1 MKNVAVFA
9 SGTGTNAINLYE
21 TFSKGNK
28 IRVSVLFA
36 DRENAPVIGKFKEL
50 GIETLYFPRQVWRKE
65 PERIVEELKKRDIDL
80 IALAGFLS
88 IVGAPILKAYPD
100 RVLNI
105 HPSLLPAF
113 GGEGMW
119 GQNVHEAVIKAGVDR
134 SGATVHFVTEDVDR
148 GPILMQE
155 EIDIEPGE
163 TAESLE
169 AKVHQAEY
177 RLFPRAV
184 VEALRLLDGKGP
196 AQPAAA
202 EPVDNQD
209 KVTDGD
215 GAKAPYSVSP
225 VNSAPGVGS
234 GAEADNS
241 WRDYFNSPAGKEM
254 NSGEEGSP
262 QSAGSDNPYYGNGI
276 KATQGRL
283 MELNGEPM
291 PPTYFVW
298 SILCVLLCC
307 FIPGLVAAYFSS
319 RVSSRYYQG
328 DLEGAKKASDMA
340 QVWIIVSF
348 VLGVLSATLYLPF
361 MILAG
366 MA

>member
-21 TFSKGNK
+21 TFSKGDR
-28 IRVSVLFA
+28 IRVPLLLV
-36 DRENAPVIGKFKEL
+36 DRENAPVIAKFRDL
-50 GIETLYFPRQVWRKE
+50 GVETLYFPRQVWRKE
-65 PERIVEELKKRDIDL
+65 PEKIVEELKKRHIDL

-88 IVGAPILKAYPD
+88 IVGKPILEAYPE

-134 SGATVHFVTEDVDR
+134 SGATVHYVTEDVDR
-148 GPILMQE
+148 GPILLQE

-184 VEALRLLDGKGP
+184 VEAFRRLDDKENRKEPERKPEASVP
-196 AQPAAA
+196 APESSAATA
-202 EPVDNQD
+202 
-209 KVTDGD
+209 
-215 GAKAPYSVSP
+215 
-225 VNSAPGVGS
+225 GS
-234 GAEADNS
+234 GQGTDTS
-241 WRDYFNSPAGKEM
+241 WEQYFNSPEGREQTEPQTQADG
-254 NSGEEGSP
+254 SGSGDGREN
-262 QSAGSDNPYYGNGI
+262 NPYYGDRA
-276 KATQGRL
+276 KKTEAQAVAV
-283 MELNGEPM
+283 NGEPM
-291 PPTYFVW
+291 PPTYLVW

-319 RVSSRYYQG
+319 RVSTKYYQG
-328 DLEGAKKASDMA
+328 DIEGSKKASRMA
-340 QVWIIVSF
+340 EIWIIVSF
-348 VLGVLSATLYLPF
+348 VLGVLAATLYLPF
-361 MILAG
+361 MILSG
-366 MA
+366 MAQ